1 MESIIRNY
9 LRARETTIRFG
20 RRKVSPGSSRG
31 QTMTEYALILAAV
44 AIAVFV
50 TYETMGSN
58 IDVLAQQ
65 IDAKLTAAAA
75 SS

>member
-1 MESIIRNY
+1 MDRIVRNY
-9 LRARETTIRFG
+9 LRAREYVARRG
-20 RRKVSPGSSRG
+20 RLINQLTRG

-44 AIAVFV
+44 AIAVYF
-50 TYETMGSN
+50 TYQTMGTD

-65 IDAKLTAAAA
+65 IDAKLVAA

>member
-9 LRARETTIRFG
+9 LRARATRICF
-20 RRKVSPGSSRG
+20 RRSKVSRGASRG

-65 IDAKLTAAAA
+65 VDAKLTAAAA